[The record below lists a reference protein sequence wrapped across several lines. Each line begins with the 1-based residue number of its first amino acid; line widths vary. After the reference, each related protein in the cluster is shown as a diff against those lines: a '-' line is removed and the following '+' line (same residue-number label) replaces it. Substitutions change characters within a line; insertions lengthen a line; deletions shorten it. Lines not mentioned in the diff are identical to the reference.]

1 VTAGAPRT
9 PSPWSGAATIRRLGG
24 MLLGLLTLLTAL
36 GAPWTERLQSAWFD
50 AHQALWPREARV
62 FPVTVVEIDEKS
74 LLALGQWPWPRT
86 RLADLIDMIQQ
97 AQPLVIGIDML
108 MPEPDALSPER
119 LLAINAPGHE
129 ALGAALRGLPAND
142 DMLAQS
148 LREAPTVVPFAGTP
162 EATGRPVRSSPVTV
176 KAVGPADGA
185 PAAIVAYGGAM
196 TNIDVIDSH
205 AHGWGLIS
213 AETARGVIRRM
224 PLVASIDGTLVPSLA
239 VEMLRVAT
247 DSPSLLMET
256 DGAAVAALTVADL
269 RVPTERD
276 GTLRPYFSYR
286 APERTVSAIDVLQ
299 GRIDEAMLRGR
310 LVIIGPTAIGLNDYQ
325 DTPVG
330 QRMPGS
336 EIHAQLIENL
346 VQHTWLRRPPW
357 AMGAEVALLVL
368 AGALLVWVT
377 PVWKPRHAATLALAF
392 IVVPMAAGVALFRT
406 ERLLIDTATTSLHVA
421 VLFVGLLL
429 FTLGDATRQ
438 RRRLER
444 VVQAQREQAAR
455 IAGELEA
462 AQRIQTGSLP
472 RLDLLAGDRRVDLHA
487 VLQPAREVGGD
498 LYDFFMLDDR
508 RLFLLIG
515 DVAGKGLS
523 ASIFMAVS
531 KALYKGSMLRA
542 PDADIGDVMTEANLE
557 VSRDNAEMLFVTAF
571 AAILDL
577 DSGELQYCNAGHDN
591 PWRLPALAGAPARI
605 TDGDGPPL
613 CALPDFPYASARCQ
627 LAPGDTLWLM
637 TDGVTEAA
645 DASGTL
651 YGSSRVERAM
661 AEASTH
667 GAPVRQIVDALR
679 ADVEAFSAGTEPAD
693 DLTILAVR
701 WHGPAPAAA

>member
-1 VTAGAPRT
+1 
-9 PSPWSGAATIRRLGG
+9 
-24 MLLGLLTLLTAL
+24 
-36 GAPWTERLQSAWFD
+36 
-50 AHQALWPREARV
+50 
-62 FPVTVVEIDEKS
+62 
-74 LLALGQWPWPRT
+74 
-86 RLADLIDMIQQ
+86 
-97 AQPLVIGIDML
+97 
-108 MPEPDALSPER
+108 
-119 LLAINAPGHE
+119 
-129 ALGAALRGLPAND
+129 
-142 DMLAQS
+142 
-148 LREAPTVVPFAGTP
+148 
-162 EATGRPVRSSPVTV
+162 
-176 KAVGPADGA
+176 
-185 PAAIVAYGGAM
+185 M

-455 IAGELEA
+455 IAGEL
-462 AQRIQTGSLP
+462 
-472 RLDLLAGDRRVDLHA
+472 
-487 VLQPAREVGGD
+487 
-498 LYDFFMLDDR
+498 
-508 RLFLLIG
+508 
-515 DVAGKGLS
+515 
-523 ASIFMAVS
+523 
-531 KALYKGSMLRA
+531 
-542 PDADIGDVMTEANLE
+542 
-557 VSRDNAEMLFVTAF
+557 
-571 AAILDL
+571 
-577 DSGELQYCNAGHDN
+577 
-591 PWRLPALAGAPARI
+591 
-605 TDGDGPPL
+605 
-613 CALPDFPYASARCQ
+613 
-627 LAPGDTLWLM
+627 
-637 TDGVTEAA
+637 
-645 DASGTL
+645 
-651 YGSSRVERAM
+651 
-661 AEASTH
+661 
-667 GAPVRQIVDALR
+667 
-679 ADVEAFSAGTEPAD
+679 
-693 DLTILAVR
+693 
-701 WHGPAPAAA
+701 